1 MSDRMQLSSEP
12 SWRAVS
18 AQRLSRLLLAE
29 DDSALETF
37 RRTSPRDL
45 PHHTLDELRSAR
57 RVLEGLARELSSH
70 DPSGWDRVVAAE
82 AAFAPDFLSEEQTC
96 ERASI
101 APEAVPPSSPE
112 SGFTARLSSVRPVPV
127 MPLQQH
133 TEPASHE
140 MRQRAL
146 TVDRILSWSVDDY
159 ARVCAEL
166 ERAPHAA
173 DEIWAS
179 RGIHGGPPIHEAIR
193 VSWQSKMRDPLVRN
207 QFVACLERHRMA
219 TVERKQG

>member
-29 DDSALETF
+29 DDSALEAF

-45 PHHTLDELRSAR
+45 PHHTLDELRSMR

-70 DPSGWDRVVAAE
+70 DPSGWDRVLAAE
-82 AAFAPDFLSEEQTC
+82 TAFAPDFLSEEQTC
-96 ERASI
+96 ERA
-101 APEAVPPSSPE
+101 PEAAPQSSPE
-112 SGFTARLSSVRPVPV
+112 SSGFTARLSSVRPLPAL
-127 MPLQQH
+127 PLQQH

-166 ERAPHAA
+166 ERAPHGA
-173 DEIWAS
+173 DQIWAS
-179 RGIHGGPPIHEAIR
+179 RGIHGGLPVHEAIR
-193 VSWQSKMRDPLVRN
+193 VSWQSKMRDPVVRS